1 MLSLLSKGIRIS
13 RQGGVFLSFNL
24 PSMYTGLL
32 HTHSAL
38 RYVVLLLLVLVV
50 AKSLVGL
57 LNKKGFDKSDEKFTL
72 WLMIATH
79 TQLLV
84 GVILFF
90 VSPLVKFDGQ
100 TMKDAVTRYW
110 TVEHSFIMIIAVV
123 LITLARVT
131 TKKMT
136 DDKAKH
142 KRVFIM
148 SSLALV
154 LILMAIIMS
163 GRGILIPIRA

>member
-1 MLSLLSKGIRIS
+1 
-13 RQGGVFLSFNL
+13 
-24 PSMYTGLL
+24 MYTGLL

-57 LNKKGFDKSDEKFTL
+57 LNKKGFDKGDEKLTL

-84 GVILFF
+84 GVLLFF
-90 VSPLVKFDGQ
+90 VSPLVKFGSQ

-123 LITLARVT
+123 LITLART
-131 TKKMT
+131 STKKLA
-136 DDKAKH
+136 DGRAKH
-142 KRVFIM
+142 RRVFIL

-154 LILMAIIMS
+154 LILTAIIMS

>member
-1 MLSLLSKGIRIS
+1 M
-13 RQGGVFLSFNL
+13 
-24 PSMYTGLL
+24 SMYTGLL
-32 HTHSAL
+32 HTHSGL

-57 LNKKGFDKSDEKFTL
+57 LNKKPFEKADEKMTL

-84 GVILFF
+84 GLILYF
-90 VSPLVKFDGQ
+90 VSPFVQFGAN
-100 TMKDAVTRYW
+100 TMKDSVTRYW
-110 TVEHSFIMIIAVV
+110 TVEHSFMMILAVV
-123 LITLARVT
+123 FITMARTT

-148 SSLALV
+148 STLGLV
-154 LILMAIIMS
+154 LIVAAIIMS
-163 GRGILIPIRA
+163 GRGILIPIRG